1 VVALEHNYI
10 TGVAIA
16 ESAELAEITNTMRD
30 SNITFIDTSVNYK
43 LSNWGFYV
51 ACYRLFQTDHPLRIH
66 PLSLNLIL
74 QQTRCRLHLHQ
85 LPISKRSFRWLNC
98 SDVSICTSAVN
109 SIVAANME

>member
-1 VVALEHNYI
+1 MDFIIKYFKYLSICLKIDLAFFVVALEHNYI

-43 LSNWGFYV
+43 LSNWDCF
-51 ACYRLFQTDHPLRIH
+51 RTDHPLRIH

-85 LPISKRSFRWLNC
+85 LPISKRSFPL
-98 SDVSICTSAVN
+98 V
-109 SIVAANME
+109 ELQ